1 MSESDEPT
9 LARVVVT
16 GVGADGRSVIE
27 SDGPAHP
34 WVRRPTGTLVMDLW
48 RADSMPIPVDASSTA
63 TDEVVLAPPPH
74 GAVVR
79 TTVFPPDSSISAEAA
94 AAFAAAMADIY
105 GAEGN
110 TGPGANDV
118 PGMHRTETVD
128 VMTVIDGEI
137 CCVMEE
143 GEAVLRTGDTMVQRG
158 TRHAWRN
165 RSDRPTTV
173 VTTMFPASR
182 PS

>member
-1 MSESDEPT
+1 MSENDEPT

-16 GVGADGRSVIE
+16 GVDAQGRSVIE
-27 SDGPAHP
+27 SDGPARP

-48 RADSMPIPVDASSTA
+48 RADSLPIPVDAVSTS

-74 GAVVR
+74 GVAVR
-79 TTVFPPDSSISAEAA
+79 TTVFPPDSSISPEAA

-105 GAEGN
+105 GAGN
-110 TGPGANDV
+110 DGPDADAV
-118 PGMHRTETVD
+118 PGMHQTETVD
-128 VMTVIDGEI
+128 VMTVIDGELW
-137 CCVMEE
+137 CVMEE
-143 GEAVLRTGDTMVQRG
+143 GETVLRVGDTLVQRG

-173 VTTMFPASR
+173 VTTMFSASR